1 MGANSQKN
9 KEEYEIQGRKEQLEK
24 EKDNFKWESE
34 LDNRTIYEGSSDYV
48 HISELRDAVFEL
60 RSKYF
65 TKDTGLSIKG
75 IDDDEASR
83 RFLLI
88 EKQLEGLMRRRI
100 DINTKDHVK
109 GQKVLNY
116 AVVLSDK

>member
-1 MGANSQKN
+1 M
-9 KEEYEIQGRKEQLEK
+9 
-24 EKDNFKWESE
+24 
-34 LDNRTIYEGSSDYV
+34 DNRTIYEGSSDYV

-109 GQKVLNY
+109 G
-116 AVVLSDK
+116 